1 MVGRRK
7 KGDGF
12 EEKEQLGSREGV
24 VRGLSLCLVP
34 KKSLD
39 FGTVAHFIVT

>member
-1 MVGRRK
+1 MGGRRK

-12 EEKEQLGSREGV
+12 EEEKEQLGSREGV

-34 KKSLD
+34 KNFWIL
-39 FGTVAHFIVT
+39 IL

>member
-1 MVGRRK
+1 MEELLMVGRRK

-12 EEKEQLGSREGV
+12 EEKEQVGSREGV

-34 KKSLD
+34 KKVWIL
-39 FGTVAHFIVT
+39 VL